1 MYLSTPSSIWFT
13 MVQTSPEPFSEN
25 ALRILEA
32 RYFQRDGK
40 GKVIET
46 VQDLFKRVANDV
58 AAAEKA
64 YNTPKEEILKLE
76 RQFYHV
82 MMQGLFLPNSPTLM
96 NAGTNNG
103 LGYSACY
110 VLPVP
115 DDMTGIFM
123 ALKYAALIWQAGGG
137 TGFSFSHLRPSG
149 DAIKTTSGV
158 SSGPI
163 SFMKIFD
170 MASEQIKQ
178 GGKRRS
184 ANMGI
189 MRVDHPDIRE
199 FITSKDTE
207 NSILSN
213 FNISVAVTD
222 KFMEALERDDEYT
235 LVNPRTDEVV
245 DTVPAQEIFMLMCE
259 QAWKTG
265 DPGLWFIDR
274 ANEENP
280 IQDGVPIDATNPCG
294 EQALQPYDV
303 CNLGSINVGKF
314 VWPKE
319 LITFMRDE
327 GVKDM
332 MLLPKLIDRDG
343 LVTVVKTAVR
353 FLDNVIDR
361 SNYPMKKI
369 EKMAKKNRRIG
380 LGIMGWADMLAL
392 LEVPYDSQEA
402 LDIAEVVMSWIQEA
416 AEDASIELG
425 NIRGP
430 FPNWKKSVFKSWGEH
445 PPRNA
450 AVTTIAP
457 TGTISRIAECSSGIE
472 PYYALVYK
480 SNVLNG
486 QVFVDRVRTLEKVAG
501 YEIPEELW
509 KAIADNGGS
518 IQGHDFQLVT
528 STSQHGSFA
537 QKIRQIFKTALE
549 IPLEQHIRMQAVFQ
563 GVVDNSIS
571 KTINM
576 PNSATVDDIYMAY
589 LKAWQTGCR
598 GLTVYRDGCKAVQ
611 VLETGKKPEPSF
623 MVTPREPRD
632 LPEVLEAKRIRVPT
646 GHGTLFATVT
656 YDEASNPVE
665 CFVWMGR
672 SGGCTLSYLEAI
684 GRLTSIALRSGVSV
698 ETIIETL
705 RGIRCQHSSIEKG
718 QITLSL
724 PDAVGYALERLTG
737 AKTPII
743 SVGDCPRSECSGK
756 LIFEEGCEK
765 CLEPACDYT
774 RCG

>member
-1 MYLSTPSSIWFT
+1 
-13 MVQTSPEPFSEN
+13 MVFLFKYSRGYMVPMELTDN
-25 ALRILEA
+25 AIRILEA
-32 RYFQRDGK
+32 RYLQRNGDGNI
-40 GKVIET
+40 IET
-46 VQDLFKRVANDV
+46 PEELFQRVANDI
-58 AAAEKA
+58 AAAELA
-64 YNTPKEEILKLE
+64 YNTPKDEILKVE
-76 RQFYHV
+76 KQFFHL
-82 MMQGLFLPNSPTLM
+82 MTQGLFLPNSPTLM
-96 NAGTNNG
+96 NSGTGNG

-123 ALKYAALIWQAGGG
+123 ALKHAALIWQAGGG
-137 TGFSFSHLRPSG
+137 TGFSFSLLRPKN
-149 DAIKTTSGV
+149 DIIKTTSGV
-158 SSGPI
+158 SSGPV

-189 MRVDHPDIRE
+189 MRIDHPDIRE
-199 FITSKDTE
+199 FITSKDAE

-222 KFMEALERDDEYT
+222 KFMEALERGDEYA
-235 LVNPRTDEVV
+235 LVNPRTNEVV
-245 DTVPAQEIFMLMCE
+245 DTVPAQEIFTLMCE

-274 ANEENP
+274 ANKANP

-303 CNLGSINVGKF
+303 CNLGSINLGKF
-314 VWPKE
+314 VIPKE
-319 LITFMRDE
+319 LSTFQRRGMPTDE
-327 GVKDM
+327 
-332 MLLPKLIDRDG
+332 LLEDVIDRPG
-343 LVTVVKTAVR
+343 LEKVVKTAVR

-361 SNYPMKKI
+361 SNYPMPEI
-369 EKMAKKNRRIG
+369 AEMAKKNRRIG
-380 LGIMGWADMLAL
+380 LGVMGFADMLAL

-416 AEDASIELG
+416 AEDASMELAE
-425 NIRGP
+425 IRGP
-430 FPNWKKSVFKSWGEH
+430 FPNWKKSVFESLAH

-450 AVTTIAP
+450 ALTTIAP
-457 TGTISRIAECSSGIE
+457 TGTISRIAGCSSGIE
-472 PYYALVYK
+472 PYYALAYK
-480 SNVLNG
+480 SNVLDG
-486 QVFVDRVRTLEKVAG
+486 QVLVDRSWTLEKVFG
-501 YEIPEELW
+501 SEIGEKEW
-509 KAIADNGGS
+509 KGIADNEGS
-518 IQGHDFQLVT
+518 VLGYLGFDHSLKQV
-528 STSQHGSFA
+528 
-537 QKIRQIFKTALE
+537 FKTALE
-549 IPLEQHIRMQAVFQ
+549 ISLLQHIRMQAVFQ
-563 GVVDNSIS
+563 KIVNNSIS

-576 PNSATVDDIYMAY
+576 SSSATVDDIYMAY
-589 LKAWQTGCR
+589 LKAWEMGYR
-598 GLTVYRDGCKAVQ
+598 GITIYRDGCKAAQ
-611 VLETGKKPEPSF
+611 VLETGKKQEPSF

-656 YDEASNPVE
+656 YDETSNPVE

-737 AKTPII
+737 AKAPSI

-756 LIFEEGCEK
+756 LIFEEGCER

>member
-1 MYLSTPSSIWFT
+1 MVP
-13 MVQTSPEPFSEN
+13 MVQTSPEPLPEN

-32 RYFQRDGK
+32 RYLQRNESGK
-40 GKVIET
+40 IVET
-46 VQDLFKRVANDV
+46 PEELFKRVANDI

-64 YNTPKEEILKLE
+64 YKTPKEEILKLE
-76 RQFYHV
+76 RQFYH
-82 MMQGLFLPNSPTLM
+82 MMRQGLFLPNSPTLM
-96 NAGTNNG
+96 NAGTGNK

-115 DDMTGIFM
+115 DDMAGIFD
-123 ALKYAALIWQAGGG
+123 AVKHAALIWQAGGG
-137 TGFSFSHLRPSG
+137 TGFAFSGLRPKG

-207 NSILSN
+207 NDILSN

-222 KFMEALERDDEYT
+222 DFMETLERDGEYH
-235 LVNPRTDEVV
+235 LVNPHTGEIEHS
-245 DTVPAQEIFMLMCE
+245 VPAREILELMSE

-274 ANEENP
+274 ANEANP

-303 CNLGSINVGKF
+303 CNLGSINLGRF

-319 LITFMRDE
+319 AITIALQGEEVR
-327 GVKDM
+327 DM
-332 MLLPKLIDRDG
+332 MLLPELIDRDG
-343 LVTVVKTAVR
+343 LVKVVKTAVR

-361 SNYPMKKI
+361 SNYPMKEI
-369 EKMAKKNRRIG
+369 EEMAKKNRRIG
-380 LGIMGWADMLAL
+380 LGVMGFADMLAL

-402 LDIAEVVMSWIQEA
+402 LDIAEVVMSWVQEA
-416 AEDASIELG
+416 AEDASIELAEV
-425 NIRGP
+425 RGP
-430 FPNWKKSVFKSWGEH
+430 FPNWKQSVFESLAH

-450 AVTTIAP
+450 ALTTIAP
-457 TGTISRIAECSSGIE
+457 TGTISRIAGCSSGIE
-472 PYYALVYK
+472 PYYALAYR
-480 SNVLNG
+480 SNVLDG
-486 QVFVDRVRTLEKVAG
+486 QVLIDRVRTLERVIDRKL
-501 YEIPEELW
+501 PEEGW
-509 KAIADNGGS
+509 ESIAENGGS
-518 IQGHDFQLVT
+518 IQDLILGFDLDD
-528 STSQHGSFA
+528 
-537 QKIRQIFKTALE
+537 RQIFKTALE
-549 IPLEQHIRMQAVFQ
+549 IPLLQHIRMQAVFQ
-563 GVVDNSIS
+563 KVVDNSIS

-589 LKAWQTGCR
+589 LKAWEMGCR
-598 GLTVYRDGCKAVQ
+598 GITVYRDGCKAVQ
-611 VLETGKKPEPSF
+611 VLETGKKQEPSF
-623 MVTPREPRD
+623 IVTPREPRD
-632 LPEVLEAKRIRVPT
+632 LPEILNARRIRVPT
-646 GHGTLFATVT
+646 GHGTLFALVT
-656 YDEASNPVE
+656 YDEAEKPME

-684 GRLTSIALRSGVSV
+684 GRLTSIALRSGVSADAIV
-698 ETIIETL
+698 ETL
-705 RGIRCQHSSIEKG
+705 RGIRCQHSSMEQG
-718 QITLSL
+718 NVVLSL

-737 AKTPII
+737 AKAPTI
-743 SVGDCPRSECSGK
+743 SVGDCPRADCSGR

-765 CLEPACDYT
+765 CMVCDYT